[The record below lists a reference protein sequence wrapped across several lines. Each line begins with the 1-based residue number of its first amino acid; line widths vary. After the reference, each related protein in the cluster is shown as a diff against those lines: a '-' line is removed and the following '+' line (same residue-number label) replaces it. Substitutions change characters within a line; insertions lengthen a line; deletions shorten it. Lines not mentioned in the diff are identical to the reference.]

1 VKNLLGKINIRSVKM
16 EYPVGKNEKLTQ
28 LKWKIR
34 SVNTK
39 NSLGNNG
46 TTAQYK

>member
-1 VKNLLGKINIRSVKM
+1 VKNSLSKINIRSVKI
-16 EYPVGKNEKLTQ
+16 ENQVGKNENLDQ

-46 TTAQYK
+46 KTAQ